1 MGPSHGRAAG
11 GAANP
16 ARDRA
21 SIALA
26 VVGSV
31 LALVGALLLYV
42 RTEIVDEDAFADHA
56 VEALEDDRVR
66 DVATTEIVV
75 QLAERGSADL
85 VAARPLV
92 EQVVATVIDTG
103 PFKRVLREAARQANR
118 LLFVEGKDNVAFD
131 ISDGLQIVRFALN
144 SINPEVA
151 DEIPKD
157 VDLALVKLREREFA
171 TQTLV
176 VAERIRVLGLIA
188 PVVALMVLI
197 GSVALAA
204 DRRVGVLRAAIA
216 VAAAGALLA
225 IVYLVLRARLLAGV
239 IGEDE
244 LTDEELRGAVGGI
257 LDAFV
262 GGLFFWGL
270 GLAVLGVVVG
280 GAAAGLDPERSEEP
294 AAQLRR
300 RLTERPSS
308 TAGRAVRGALAIV
321 AGIVVALD
329 PGLALAVAG
338 LLVGVYLIYFGA
350 GELLTLLQPPAGV
363 AEPEAARKR
372 SLARGGLVAA
382 GAIAAIVVAVAIL
395 TSGPGPRDRAEP
407 PPEGCNGAP
416 ELCDLTLNQVAF
428 AGTHNSFS
436 AADSPGWFIVNQRH
450 DIARQLKDGVRL
462 LLLDPHYGIE
472 DSAGR
477 VRTDFEAEGR
487 DRNRVVKAL
496 PPETLAAAER
506 LAGNIGIRG
515 TDGEQGV
522 YLCHTVCELGATKMS
537 VALADLKQFL
547 DRNPG
552 EVVILFIEP
561 YVPPAEIDRELEQ
574 AGLAERT
581 AEIDRS
587 QPLPT
592 LGELVRSDRRLVV
605 LTEKDADGSL
615 PWYLDGFSFVQ
626 DTPLGA
632 TEVGDLSCDLNRGSA
647 ESPLLMLNHW
657 ADVFPPRRSANEAF
671 QTRERLIDR
680 ARRCERERGLPV
692 NLIAVDHYD
701 LGALVEVVDELN
713 RERITAMAKR

>member
-1 MGPSHGRAAG
+1 M
-11 GAANP
+11 
-16 ARDRA
+16 
-21 SIALA
+21 L
-26 VVGSV
+26 
-31 LALVGALLLYV
+31 
-42 RTEIVDEDAFADHA
+42 
-56 VEALEDDRVR
+56 
-66 DVATTEIVV
+66 
-75 QLAERGSADL
+75 
-85 VAARPLV
+85 
-92 EQVVATVIDTG
+92 DTG
-103 PFKRVLREAARQANR
+103 PFKQVLREAARQTNR

-131 ISDGLQIVRFALN
+131 VSDGLEIVRFALN

-188 PVVALMVLI
+188 PVVALLVLI

-270 GLAVLGVVVG
+270 ALAALGVVVG
-280 GAAAGLDPERSEEP
+280 GAAAGLDPERADP

-308 TAGRAVRGALAIV
+308 TAGRALRGVLAIV

-338 LLVGVYLIYFGA
+338 LLVGVCLIYFGA

-372 SLARGGLVAA
+372 SLARAGLVAA
-382 GAIAAIVVAVAIL
+382 GAIAAIVVAVVIV

-407 PPEGCNGAP
+407 PAEGCNGAP

-436 AADSPGWFIVNQRH
+436 AADSRGWFIVNQRH

-537 VALADLKQFL
+537 VALADLKEFL

-574 AGLAERT
+574 AGLGERT
-581 AEIDRS
+581 AEIDRN

-632 TEVGDLSCDLNRGSA
+632 TEVDDLSCDLNRGSA

-680 ARRCERERGLPV
+680 ARRCARERGLPV

-701 LGALVEVVDELN
+701 LGALVKVVDELN